1 MSWQGG
7 IGPGL
12 FRTVGSRARRRGST
26 ACAFLE
32 AVVAM
37 TTLVELE
44 AKLLAALVTEA
55 NFARA
60 KSDLRLANLLRNG
73 RGRLQDCAVFLDDDG
88 TRALIYAHWHD
99 DAKTV
104 CASFELGQP
113 TTEDAFNA
121 DEWAAKL
128 MRGDFA

>member
-1 MSWQGG
+1 
-7 IGPGL
+7 
-12 FRTVGSRARRRGST
+12 V
-26 ACAFLE
+26 
-32 AVVAM
+32 
-37 TTLVELE
+37 TTLAELE
-44 AKLLAALVTEA
+44 FKLFVTLVTEQ

-60 KSDLRLANLLRNG
+60 KSDLRLVNLLRNG

-121 DEWAAKL
+121 NEWAARL